1 MENVKPG
8 FSFRSVF
15 SIILAMIMLLG
26 VFPAAISAHAAS
38 RPGQVKNLKAT
49 VISADSVTL
58 TWSPVS
64 GNGIHYIVFTYDA
77 KTKKYNGIASTT
89 RTTYTAAKL
98 QRNMSYTFAV
108 QAYTRSSS
116 GKRYWGKLS
125 SDLTVKTGEPIRLG
139 KPTITAV
146 KGGRGTITVEWS
158 RVKNAEKYRV
168 YRREKTEK
176 SYIRLI
182 DTASLQFVDKTV
194 TPGKVYSYRVRAFSQ
209 SGGNVYGD
217 NSDLKAGGTEYPANT
232 VIQKLTSSEKTV
244 KLTWSTVVGASGY
257 QVYRSLTGEKGSF
270 EKIAE
275 TTDTFCQDKTAKR
288 NTTYYYS
295 VRVFRKAGGR
305 TYYSGFSNVKSGKL
319 KTEIKTICPEC
330 GRILINPS
338 STNWNL
344 IVVNAGREISK
355 GYQPKLKEIVGSG
368 KYLDSRVA
376 PYYEKMYYA
385 ARKDGITLTPYSAY
399 RSYDRQK
406 RNYEKLTDKYMS
418 QYGLSRKEAE
428 KKAATVILPPGT
440 SEHNLGIAVDICNT
454 KSSFAQS
461 REYAWLEKHA
471 HEYGFILRYTA
482 QKQSVTGI
490 IPEPWHWRYVG
501 AEYAKKIKDSG
512 LCLEEYLDSVGI
524 SY

>member
-125 SDLTVKTGEPIRLG
+125 SDLTVKTGEPVRLG

-295 VRVFRKAGGR
+295 VRVFRKAGGK
-305 TYYSGFSNVKSGKL
+305 TYYSGFSNIKSGKL

-501 AEYAKKIKDSG
+501 VEYAKKIKDSG
-512 LCLEEYLDSVGI
+512 LCLEEWLTSVDI
-524 SY
+524 PY